1 MAQHLN
7 AAMWKQLLQR
17 SARENMS
24 LQGQIREMLVGAI
37 LDGQLPAGVPVPS
50 SREMAEQLGVA
61 RNTVVLAY
69 QQLADE
75 GYLGVAPA
83 QRPFRQRGHAGGA
96 ARRPRDGSRAQAQ
109 PERRAPDWAGALP
122 ASGPRGSAAS
132 SSRPTG
138 RSTRYPFLYGQFD
151 AALFPTCRLARV
163 LHQGAERARHPR
175 LGARPDHAR
184 RRHRWCSRSALGC
197 CRAGACGRRPR
208 RSSSPWARSMR
219 STWWPTC

>member
-1 MAQHLN
+1 MAQHQN

-75 GYLGVAPA
+75 GYLVS
-83 QRPFRQRGHAGGA
+83 RQRSGHFVNADMLAGRLD
-96 ARRPRDGSRAQAQ
+96 ARGRQPSQAQ
-109 PERRAPDWAGALP
+109 PGAGHPTGPAAS

-138 RSTRYPFLYGQFD
+138 RSI
-151 AALFPTCRLARV
+151 PT
-163 LHQGAERARHPR
+163 
-175 LGARPDHAR
+175 
-184 RRHRWCSRSALGC
+184 
-197 CRAGACGRRPR
+197 
-208 RSSSPWARSMR
+208 RSSMAS
-219 STWWPTC
+219 STPRCFLLPTGASAASRR